1 MTLSEIH
8 LRKVIIT
15 HDKYQLS
22 IHGYERKY
30 PFFLRG
36 NTMSVPEHH
45 QDDFPSGVTRRNF
58 LKVSSAMVTLP
69 FLTSVGAKASVT
81 NEANEAASTEV
92 TERVVQTCS
101 TFDCGG
107 KCDIRAHV
115 ADGVVKQITTRPD
128 VALDLDMPIMRACV
142 RGRSYRKF
150 VYHPD
155 RLKYPMKRVGKRGE
169 GKFERISWDEATT
182 LIADNIKRI
191 TAKYGPES
199 RFVHN
204 NTAVSGGTF
213 SGDKM
218 IRRLLNLTGGYLEY
232 YHSVSMGNT
241 AAATPYTYGTAASG
255 NSLDTLINT
264 HLVILW
270 GHNPTETIFGHTNH
284 YFQQMKQNGT
294 RFIVVDPRYS
304 DTVSSLADEWIPLL
318 PSTDNAL
325 MDAMMYVIVSEDLHD
340 KSFIARYTLGFDEAS
355 MPEGVPANESLVAY
369 LMGHK
374 DGVVKTPEWA
384 EKITHVPAQT
394 IRQLA
399 RDYATTKP
407 AALIQGWGPQRHNCG
422 ERTARGSTLLATI
435 TGNVGV
441 KGGWAAGYGGCANR
455 KFAAGP
461 EMPENPVQEK
471 ISIMNWVQAA
481 DDASKVTPADGL
493 TGGDKLKSNIRILF
507 SLAGNYLANQNPDLN
522 QAVKVLEDESKIEF
536 IVVSDLY
543 MTPSA
548 RYADVLLPETSF
560 MERWNIG
567 ESWGTGSYLILSEK
581 LIEPDFERRSDY
593 DWQRE
598 VAAKLG
604 IEAQFS
610 EGRAEKEWI
619 EHIWEQTRLSMPDEP
634 LPTFDELLKQR
645 QYLFKS
651 APYVAFEENIRDPQ
665 NHPFPTPSGKIEI
678 FSKRLYD
685 MNNPEIPALSHYV
698 PAHEGPEDALAK
710 QFPLQLITW
719 KGKNRANSTQ
729 YTNPWLQ
736 EVQIQKLWINPQDA
750 QKRGIRQ
757 GDTVRIYNQR
767 GVCQVPAEVT
777 MRIMPGVVA
786 MQAGAW
792 WQPDTHGID
801 CGGCANVLSS
811 ARITPLAKGN
821 SHQTMLVEVA
831 KYESAV

>member
-1 MTLSEIH
+1 
-8 LRKVIIT
+8 
-15 HDKYQLS
+15 
-22 IHGYERKY
+22 
-30 PFFLRG
+30 
-36 NTMSVPEHH
+36 MSVPEYH
-45 QDDFPSGVTRRNF
+45 QDDSPSGVTRRNF

-69 FLTSVGAKASVT
+69 FLTSVGTKASVI
-81 NEANEAASTEV
+81 NEANKAASTEV

-128 VALDLDMPIMRACV
+128 VELDLDMPIMRACV

-255 NSLDTLINT
+255 SSLDTLMNT

-481 DDASKVTPADGL
+481 DDSSKVTPADGL

-619 EHIWEQTRLSMPDEP
+619 EHIWEQTRLSMPDES

>member
-1 MTLSEIH
+1 
-8 LRKVIIT
+8 
-15 HDKYQLS
+15 
-22 IHGYERKY
+22 
-30 PFFLRG
+30 
-36 NTMSVPEHH
+36 
-45 QDDFPSGVTRRNF
+45 
-58 LKVSSAMVTLP
+58 
-69 FLTSVGAKASVT
+69 
-81 NEANEAASTEV
+81 
-92 TERVVQTCS
+92 VQTCS

-107 KCDIRAHV
+107 KCDIRAHI
-115 ADGVVKQITTRPD
+115 ADGVVTQITTRPD
-128 VALDLDMPIMRACV
+128 TALDPDMPVMRACV

-169 GKFERISWDEATT
+169 GKFERITWDEATT
-182 LIADNIKRI
+182 LIADNIIRI
-191 TAKYGPES
+191 TQKYGPES

-218 IRRLLNLTGGYLEY
+218 MRRLLNLTGGHLEY

-241 AAATPYTYGTAASG
+241 AAATPYTYGAVATG
-255 NSLDTLINT
+255 NSLDTLQDT
-264 HLVILW
+264 RLVILW

-304 DTVSSLADEWIPLL
+304 DTVSSLADEWVPLL

-325 MDAMMYVIVSEDLHD
+325 MDAMMYVIISENLHD
-340 KSFIARYTLGFDEAS
+340 KAFIDRYTLGFDEDA

-369 LMGHK
+369 LMGKK

-407 AALIQGWGPQRHNCG
+407 AALIQGWGPQRHICG

-441 KGGWAAGYGGCANR
+441 KGGWAAGYGGIGNR
-455 KFAAGP
+455 KFATGP
-461 EMPENPVQEK
+461 EMPDNPVKEK

-481 DDASKVTPADGL
+481 DDASKVTPEDGL
-493 TGGDKLKSNIRILF
+493 TGTTQLKSNIRMLF
-507 SLAGNYLANQNPDLN
+507 SLAGNYLANQNPDIH

-536 IVVSDLY
+536 IVASDLY
-543 MTPSA
+543 LTPSA
-548 RYADVLLPETSF
+548 RYADLLLPETSF

-567 ESWGTGSYLILSEK
+567 ETWGTGSYLILSEK
-581 LIEPDFERRSDY
+581 IVEPEFERRSDY

-610 EGRAEKEWI
+610 EGRSEKEWI
-619 EHIWEQTRLSMPDEP
+619 EHIWEQTRLSMPDEH
-634 LPTFDELLKQR
+634 LPTFSELLVKR
-645 QYLFKS
+645 QHLFKS
-651 APYVAFEENIRDPQ
+651 KPYVAFEANIRDPE
-665 NHPFPTPSGKIEI
+665 NNPFPTPSGKIEI

-685 MNNPEIPALSHYV
+685 MNNPDIPALSHYV
-698 PAHEGPEDALAK
+698 PAHEGPEDELTK

-729 YTNPWLQ
+729 YANPWLQ
-736 EVQIQKLWINPQDA
+736 EVQVQKLWINPLDA
-750 QKRGIRQ
+750 KKRGIRQ
-757 GDTVRIYNQR
+757 GDTVRIHNQR
-767 GVCQVPAEVT
+767 GICQVPAEVT
-777 MRIMPGVVA
+777 VRIMPGVVA

-792 WQPDTHGID
+792 WQPDGNGVD
-801 CGGCANVLSS
+801 LGGCPNVLSS

-821 SHQTMLVEVA
+821 AHQTMLVEVA
-831 KYESAV
+831 KYDAAV

>member
-1 MTLSEIH
+1 LIH
-8 LRKVIIT
+8 INYQIGVIG
-15 HDKYQLS
+15 KNAPL
-22 IHGYERKY
+22 
-30 PFFLRG
+30 FLRG
-36 NTMSVPEHH
+36 NNMSERKEKRDALFPEI
-45 QDDFPSGVTRRNF
+45 TRRGL
-58 LKVSSAMVTLP
+58 LKASSALVTLP
-69 FLTSVGAKASVT
+69 FVMSGKSFAAKS
-81 NEANEAASTEV
+81 EAATTAEAAGS

-115 ADGVVKQITTRPD
+115 ADGVVTQITTRPD
-128 VALDLDMPIMRACV
+128 SALDPEMPVMRACV

-182 LIADNIKRI
+182 LIANNLQRI
-191 TAKYGPES
+191 TAKYGPEC

-204 NTAVSGGTF
+204 NTATSGGTF

-218 IRRLLNLTGGYLEY
+218 MRRLLNLTGGYLEY

-241 AAATPYTYGTAASG
+241 AAATPYTYGTVASG
-255 NSLDTLINT
+255 NSLDTLADT
-264 HLVILW
+264 KLVILW

-304 DTVSSLADEWIPLL
+304 DTVASLADEWIPLL
-318 PSTDNAL
+318 PATDNAL
-325 MDAMMYVIVSEDLHD
+325 MDAMMYVIVSENLHD
-340 KSFIARYTLGFDEAS
+340 KAFIDRYTLGFDETS

-369 LMGHK
+369 LMGKK
-374 DGVVKTPEWA
+374 DGQVKTPEWA
-384 EKITHVPAQT
+384 EKITRVPAQT

-399 RDYATTKP
+399 RDYANTKP

-422 ERTARGSTLLATI
+422 ERTARGSTLLATL
-435 TGNVGV
+435 TGNVGI
-441 KGGWAAGYGGCANR
+441 KGGWAAGYGGCGNR

-461 EMPENPVQEK
+461 EMPDNPVKES

-481 DDASKVTPADGL
+481 DDASKVTPEAGL
-493 TGGDKLKSNIRILF
+493 KGADKLKSNIRILF
-507 SLAGNYLANQNPDLN
+507 SLAGNYLANQNPDLH

-548 RYADVLLPETSF
+548 RYADLLLPETSF

-567 ESWGTGSYLILSEK
+567 ETWGTASYLILSEK
-581 LIEPDFERRSDY
+581 LIEPEFERRSDY

-604 IEAQFS
+604 MEPQFS
-610 EGRAEKEWI
+610 EGRTEQQWI
-619 EHIWEQTRLSMPDEP
+619 EHIWEQTRLSMPDEH
-634 LPTFDELLKQR
+634 LPTFAELREKR
-645 QYLFKS
+645 QHLFKS
-651 APYVAFEENIRDPQ
+651 KPHVAFEDNIRDPQ

-698 PAHEGPEDALAK
+698 PAHEGPEDRLAK

-729 YTNPWLQ
+729 YANPWLQ
-736 EVQIQKLWINPQDA
+736 EVQIQKLWINPADA
-750 QKRGIRQ
+750 QQRGIRQ
-757 GDTVRIYNQR
+757 GDTVRIHNQR

-792 WQPDTHGID
+792 WQPDAEGVDH
-801 CGGCANVLSS
+801 GGCANVLSS